1 MESQKRKVIQHF
13 NPFGFNGFCS
23 FKIKV
28 IQVSLRDN
36 SKVWYKN
43 HYRAFHT
50 DLGNATPINASRH
63 F

>member
-1 MESQKRKVIQHF
+1 MWYNFFPLQHNDILSIFLKV
-13 NPFGFNGFCS
+13 G
-23 FKIKV
+23 
-28 IQVSLRDN
+28 QVSLRDN
-36 SKVWYKN
+36 SKVWYKK

>member
-1 MESQKRKVIQHF
+1 MGSQKRKVIQHF
-13 NPFGFNGFCS
+13 NSFGFNGFCS

-43 HYRAFHT
+43 HYRAFRT
-50 DLGNATPINASRH
+50 D
-63 F
+63 